1 MVPDVSLAD
10 LAGKSFY
17 VPAQFIPQGDL
28 GRGERRQGAG
38 VTFSGHF
45 EHCKIS
51 PQAEYCKGCCQD
63 SESDDCSPGYNF
75 YSKGPFWF

>member
-45 EHCKIS
+45 EHCEIS
-51 PQAEYCKGCCQD
+51 PQAEYCEGRCQHSK
-63 SESDDCSPGYNF
+63 SENCAPGYNF